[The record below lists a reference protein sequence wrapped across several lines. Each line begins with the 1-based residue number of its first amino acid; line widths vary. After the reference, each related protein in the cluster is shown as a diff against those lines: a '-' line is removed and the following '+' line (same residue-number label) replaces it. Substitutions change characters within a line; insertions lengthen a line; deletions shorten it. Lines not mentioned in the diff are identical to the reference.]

1 MPSGGRLTD
10 KIRVLIA
17 DDHVVVRQGVR
28 RFLEDGADIAV
39 LGEAADG
46 PQALRLVEELQPD
59 VALLD
64 IQMPG
69 LNGVEVSRQI
79 RSRFPQVKILIL
91 TAYEDDAYVFAA
103 LQAGANGY
111 LLKTAGVDELL
122 GAVRSVYRGQSVL
135 SPGVTDKVVRQLQ
148 TGKPQGA
155 AEQVERL
162 SAREVEILRLAA
174 TGLTNKEIGARLHL
188 SNRTVQGHLARIYGK
203 LGVASRTEAVTEGLK
218 RGWIVLE

>member
-1 MPSGGRLTD
+1 
-10 KIRVLIA
+10 
-17 DDHVVVRQGVR
+17 
-28 RFLEDGADIAV
+28 V

-46 PQALRLVEELQPD
+46 PEALRLVEHLQPD

-135 SPGVTDKVVRQLQ
+135 SAAVTDKVVRQLQ

-188 SNRTVQGHLARIYGK
+188 SNRTVQGHLGRIYGK
-203 LGVASRTEAVTEGLK
+203 LAVASRTEAVTEGLK

>member
-1 MPSGGRLTD
+1 
-10 KIRVLIA
+10 
-17 DDHVVVRQGVR
+17 VV
-28 RFLEDGADIAV
+28 
-39 LGEAADG
+39 GEAADG
-46 PQALRLVEELQPD
+46 PQALRLVEQLRPD

-91 TAYEDDAYVFAA
+91 TAYDDDAYVFAA

-122 GAVRSVYRGQSVL
+122 SAVRGVYHGQSPL
-135 SPGVTDKVVRQLQ
+135 SPAVTSKVVRQLQ

-162 SAREVEILRLAA
+162 SGRELEILRLAA
-174 TGLTNKEIGARLHL
+174 TGLTNKEIGARLL
-188 SNRTVQGHLARIYGK
+188 ISDRTVQGHLARIYGK
-203 LGVASRTEAVTEGLK
+203 MGVASRTEAVTEGLK

>member
-1 MPSGGRLTD
+1 MSD

-39 LGEAADG
+39 VGEAGDG

-79 RSRFPQVKILIL
+79 KSRFPQVQVLVL

-103 LQAGANGY
+103 LQAGADGY

-122 GAVRSVYRGQSVL
+122 SAVRRVHSGQSAL

-148 TGKPQGA
+148 TGRPERA
-155 AEQVERL
+155 AGQVERL
-162 SAREVEILRLAA
+162 SQRELEILRLAA
-174 TGLTNKEIGARLHL
+174 TGLTNKAIGARLHL
-188 SNRTVQGHLARIYGK
+188 SDRTIQGHLARVYGK
-203 LGVASRTEAVTEGLK
+203 LGVASRTEAVTAALK
-218 RGWIVLE
+218 RGWMVLE